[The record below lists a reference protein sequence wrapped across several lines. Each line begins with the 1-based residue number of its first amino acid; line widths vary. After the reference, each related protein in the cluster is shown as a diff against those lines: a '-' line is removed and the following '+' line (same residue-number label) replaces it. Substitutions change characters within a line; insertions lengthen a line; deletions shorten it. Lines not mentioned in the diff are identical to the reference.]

1 VIAAARSLGL
11 SAFPLLAAVIAV
23 AFAAVLAARFA
34 GRHRP
39 HEGVWAVALVMFA
52 LGSAGMFLGVV
63 DGWSPGEF
71 RVYWLFGAILNV
83 PFLAAGEVYLLTR
96 DRRVAHLALIVVV
109 ALSSYA
115 VWVVVTA
122 PLDVEPLADD
132 LLPLG
137 REAFG
142 AGTVPHRLAQY
153 YAFPAYFFLLGGT
166 VWSAWRMRGRPELR
180 ARAGGVTAIAVGAT
194 MVAIGSG
201 VGAAFGLV
209 PVFSV
214 SLAAGVAIMFWG
226 FLLATRP
233 PPSFRRTQTV
243 YPPTPVRE

>member
-1 VIAAARSLGL
+1 MIAARSVGL
-11 SAFPLLAAVIAV
+11 SAFPLLAAAIAA

-34 GRHRP
+34 ARHRP
-39 HEGVWAVALVMFA
+39 HEGVWAVALAMFA
-52 LGSAGMFLGVV
+52 LGSGGMFLGVV
-63 DGWSPGEF
+63 DGWSSGEF

-83 PFLAAGEVYLLTR
+83 PFLAAGEAYLLTR
-96 DRRVAHLALIVVV
+96 DRRVAHVALIVVV

-115 VWVVVTA
+115 AWVVVTA
-122 PLDVEPLADD
+122 PLDMEPLAND

-180 ARAGGVTAIAVGAT
+180 GRAGGVTAIAVGAT
-194 MVAIGSG
+194 MVAVGSG

-233 PPSFRRTQTV
+233 PLALRRTETMQAS
-243 YPPTPVRE
+243 PPAAE